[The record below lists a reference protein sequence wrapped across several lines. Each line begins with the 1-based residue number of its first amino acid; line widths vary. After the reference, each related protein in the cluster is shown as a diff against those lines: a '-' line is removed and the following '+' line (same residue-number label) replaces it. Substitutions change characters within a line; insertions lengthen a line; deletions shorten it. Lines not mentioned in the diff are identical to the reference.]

1 VRTGPRNRTILA
13 VREELRVK
21 LPLLLLLACL
31 LTAGC
36 TMQQRGAPGGAAASP
51 ASADATAADIK
62 EAQSL
67 VGNSQWPQAD
77 AFLTRT
83 LARRDFAQLAP
94 GQKHTLVSLAAI
106 AALQTRD
113 PRRALAL
120 SRQACGF
127 ATSDARDW
135 FTRMRAADA
144 AADPKDAV
152 YALTTLA
159 ERWPQV
165 LARLPGY
172 EAVANVMGADLRAAP
187 SDAARYEL
195 LAALHKIKFLDEPRG
210 SGEWWREFALLQ
222 LARGERLSAVQTLAR
237 ITDPYVIVSI
247 EADRRFDAVRSEPG
261 ALVSVPQ
268 AAEQSIETEVRHAQ
282 LTPERLEPTN
292 HLAEILVN
300 LARQRQALSVT
311 DGAIEYQET
320 HGTAAWSDYGAQYV
334 WILINRADAL
344 YSLGRHQAAV
354 AQMEAASHLHEDPG
368 ENVNATINLAGM
380 YNDLGQT
387 QQAAATLQRVS
398 PADLSSYGRMQLQ
411 GEKLRVA
418 LALHDEQA
426 ATRALDYLRTHRE
439 DEIGAYQEALLAAH
453 RDDDGAALLIAR
465 LHEPQERSNALLA
478 VQVYAEDAEPAAVLE
493 EHTRW
498 RALVNRGDV
507 QQAIDAVGRIAEY
520 PLLVPEN

>member
-1 VRTGPRNRTILA
+1 VRQVLH
-13 VREELRVK
+13 VK
-21 LPLLLLLACL
+21 LPALLALVSL
-31 LTAGC
+31 LAAGC
-36 TMQQRGAPGGAAASP
+36 ATGPARGPGSP
-51 ASADATAADIK
+51 RPSADATAEVQ
-62 EAQSL
+62 EAQRL
-67 VGNSQWPQAD
+67 VGASQWVQAD
-77 AFLTRT
+77 AILRRT
-83 LARRDFAQLAP
+83 LARRNFAQLAP
-94 GQKHTLVSLAAI
+94 AQQHAFVSLAAL
-106 AALQTRD
+106 AALQTHD
-113 PRRALAL
+113 LQRALTL

-127 ATSDARDW
+127 TMSDARDW

-172 EAVANVMGADLRAAP
+172 EAVESVMGADLRVGP
-187 SDAARYEL
+187 SEAERYEL
-195 LAALHKIKFLDEPRG
+195 LAALHKIRFLDEPRG

-237 ITDPYVIVSI
+237 ITDPYVIISI

-261 ALVSVPQ
+261 ALVTVPQ
-268 AAEQSIETEVRHAQ
+268 AAEQSIEAEVRHAQ

-300 LARQRQALSVT
+300 CTRQRQALAVT

-320 HGTAAWSDYGAQYV
+320 HGATAWSDYGAQYV

-344 YSLGRHQAAV
+344 YSLGRHEAAV
-354 AQMEAASHLHEDPG
+354 AQMEAASHLHEPAG
-368 ENVNATINLAGM
+368 GNVYATINLAAM

-387 QQAAATLQRVS
+387 QKAAATLQRL
-398 PADLSSYGRMQLQ
+398 AGAELSLYGRMQVQ
-411 GEKLRVA
+411 AEQLRTA
-418 LALHDEQA
+418 LALQDEPSA
-426 ATRALDYLRTHRE
+426 MRALDYLRSHRAE
-439 DEIGAYQEALLAAH
+439 EIGAYQGALLAAH
-453 RDDDGAALLIAR
+453 RDEDGAALLIAR
-465 LHEPQERSNALLA
+465 LQEPQERSSALLA

-507 QQAIDAVGRIAEY
+507 QQAVEAVGRIAEY